1 MNKRLINRH
10 STVRNLGLIMLASF
24 VCLGAGPAAQA
35 QGGDEQEQAC
45 TQRTLQGDYGYLV
58 TGPDGP
64 ATLTATPNGSF
75 WTGPVAAAV
84 GLMTFD
90 GAGGL
95 SARETRTA
103 TGPVSRRI
111 GTGTYLVGSFPAP
124 EASCMGSATVGGDFG
139 GLSFDFMI
147 VPGSKGK
154 EFSLV
159 ITNPGKTQTGVA
171 LKTGEEPCSNASLQ
185 GTYRVQSAGGIS
197 LDFGPTAA
205 VGFRL
210 LDGAGNLTYAE
221 DTISRNGQIMHRV
234 GRSATYKVLA
244 DCTVSE
250 AFISPV
256 AAERATF
263 EGVVVAGGRE
273 AYFVRTGPD
282 RTGLRPDWTGPIP
295 SSYKRLGGSEG

>member
-1 MNKRLINRH
+1 
-10 STVRNLGLIMLASF
+10 
-24 VCLGAGPAAQA
+24 
-35 QGGDEQEQAC
+35 
-45 TQRTLQGDYGYLV
+45 
-58 TGPDGP
+58 
-64 ATLTATPNGSF
+64 
-75 WTGPVAAAV
+75 
-84 GLMTFD
+84 
-90 GAGGL
+90 
-95 SARETRTA
+95 
-103 TGPVSRRI
+103 
-111 GTGTYLVGSFPAP
+111 
-124 EASCMGSATVGGDFG
+124 MGSATVGGDFG

-147 VPGSKGK
+147 VPGSKGR
-154 EFSLV
+154 ELSLV
-159 ITNPGKTQTGVA
+159 ITNIGKAQTGVA
-171 LKTGEEPCSNASLQ
+171 LKTGDEPCSDASLA

-234 GRSATYKVLA
+234 GRSATYSVLP

-250 AFISPV
+250 AFISSVP
-256 AAERATF
+256 AERATF

>member
-1 MNKRLINRH
+1 MNKGLINRH

-24 VCLGAGPAAQA
+24 VCLAAGPAAQA

-45 TQRTLQGDYGYLV
+45 TQRSLQGDYGYLV

-64 ATLTATPNGSF
+64 ATLTATPSGSF

-111 GTGTYLVGSFPAP
+111 GTGTYLVGNFPAP
-124 EASCMGSATVGGDFG
+124 EASCMGSATIGGDFS

-234 GRSATYKVLA
+234 GRSATYRVLA
-244 DCTVSE
+244 DCTVSL

-263 EGVVVAGGRE
+263 EGVVVADGRE

-282 RTGLRPDWTGPIP
+282 PSGTIPLFSGPLP
-295 SSYKRLGGSEG
+295 SSYKRW